1 MKRLLVPLGLFL
13 VIAAMGILFLPSS
26 YRIPHSMPAGGQSPI
41 PHVVANEASITAAAA
56 HGKTIV
62 PEAIATAAG
71 ASVMQDQDQDGHKT
85 RNECA
90 EVSAGQPEWVISVP
104 VATLWVSPNETR
116 PIDQAS
122 IGASADVMDWTR
134 SMATADKLWL
144 VGKLETQAL
153 LGTKVIVFDRREDW
167 VKVAIPEQATPKDAR
182 GYTGW
187 LPKEQ
192 LTEQRV
198 IYEKCPL
205 VKISAPTTALYD
217 GAYTDTVYNV
227 ASFNTTLPLVAR
239 EQERLGVAVPGA
251 EKLKWL
257 KEQDGRIEPAPVA
270 HKQSAFKEDIPHVS
284 GDQLVQTA
292 EQFLDLPYLW
302 SGTSGF
308 GFDCSG
314 FMYTI
319 HHYYGIWIPRDAK
332 DQAASGRKVETAD
345 LMPGD
350 LLFYA
355 NNNGKGKV
363 HHVAM
368 YIGSGQMIHSPK
380 TERSVEIIAMN
391 TPEYAH
397 EYAGARR
404 YY

>member
-26 YRIPHSMPAGGQSPI
+26 SRMPHSMPAGGQSPI
-41 PHVVANEASITAAAA
+41 PHVVANEASITAKAADE
-56 HGKTIV
+56 KTIV

-71 ASVMQDQDQDGHKT
+71 ASVMQDHDLHKT
-85 RNECA
+85 QHECA
-90 EVSAGQPEWVISVP
+90 EVSAAGQPEWVISVP
-104 VATLWVSPNETR
+104 VATLWVSPGETR
-116 PIDQAS
+116 LIDRAS
-122 IGASADVMDWTR
+122 IGASADIMDWIR
-134 SMATADKLWL
+134 SMAIADKLWL
-144 VGKLETQAL
+144 VGRLETQAL
-153 LGTKVIVFDRREDW
+153 LGTKVIVLDRRGDW

-198 IYEKCPL
+198 IYERCPL
-205 VKISAPTTALYD
+205 VTISAPTTALYD
-217 GAYTDTVYNV
+217 GAYTDMVYKV

-257 KEQDGRIEPAPVA
+257 KVQDGRIEPAPAA
-270 HKQSAFKEDIPHVS
+270 HKQTAFKGDIPHVS

-292 EQFLDLPYLW
+292 KQFLNLPYLW

-314 FMYTI
+314 LMYTI
-319 HHYYGIWIPRDAK
+319 HRYYGIWIPRDAK

-355 NNNGKGKV
+355 YNNGKGKV

-391 TPEYAH
+391 TPEYA
-397 EYAGARR
+397 GARR